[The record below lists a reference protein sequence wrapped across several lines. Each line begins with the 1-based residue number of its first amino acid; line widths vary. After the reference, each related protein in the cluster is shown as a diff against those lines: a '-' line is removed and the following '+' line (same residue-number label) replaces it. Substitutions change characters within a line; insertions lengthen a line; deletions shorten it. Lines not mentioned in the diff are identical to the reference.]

1 MSTVARRPPGT
12 EPRRSSSR
20 GDAANSWIN
29 VALHWITRWEV
40 GLCLLI
46 VIVIAG
52 SAAASSNFL
61 TPFNLETMALN
72 ATVLGFLALGVAPVI
87 MTGDIDLSI
96 ASTLALC
103 GVVMAVLWQHGMNIW
118 VAAGL
123 AIILGGILGLV
134 NGLVVVM
141 FELPSLAVTLGSMST
156 YTGIAFL
163 ILQGKAIINFPASLV
178 QLGSGGLFGSDFPI
192 ASAILLICAAILAFV
207 IHRTAFGK
215 SIFAIGGNRQAARFS
230 GVPVARTRI
239 LVFVIAGAFAAL
251 AAIFYLGN
259 FDTAQANMAADQLLP
274 AITAVI
280 LGGVSAYGGSGTIQG
295 VVLALVLLQV
305 LETGLGVAGL
315 SGQEQTISVGILL
328 IIAISGGAAIGAA
341 RNRFRRREH
350 RSSIALSAT
359 SETEEV
365 SQTASVNVEDHSTH
379 EQGYKSVP

>member
-1 MSTVARRPPGT
+1 VSTVIRRPPGI
-12 EPRRSSSR
+12 EPRPSAPR
-20 GDAANSWIN
+20 GDTADSLIN
-29 VALHWITRWEV
+29 GILRRVMRWEV
-40 GLCLLI
+40 GLLLLI
-46 VIVIAG
+46 VIVAAG
-52 SAAASSNFL
+52 SSAASSNFL

-118 VAAGL
+118 LAAGL
-123 AIILGGILGLV
+123 AIILGGVLGLV

-163 ILQGKAIINFPASLV
+163 ILQGNAIINFPPSLV
-178 QLGSGGLFGSDFPI
+178 QLGSGGLFDSGFPI
-192 ASAILLICAAILAFV
+192 ASATLLLCAAVLAFI
-207 IHRTAFGK
+207 IHWTGFGK
-215 SIFAIGGNRQAARFS
+215 AVFAIGGNRQAARFS

-239 LVFVIAGAFAAL
+239 LVFVIAGIFAAL

-259 FDTAQANMAADQLLP
+259 FDTAQANMASDQLLP

-280 LGGVSAYGGSGTIQG
+280 LGGVSAYGGTGTIPG
-295 VVLALVLLQV
+295 VVLALLLLQV

-315 SGQEQTISVGILL
+315 SGQEQTISVGVLL
-328 IIAISGGAAIGAA
+328 IIAISGGAAIGAV
-341 RNRFRRREH
+341 RNRFRRREQ
-350 RSSIALSAT
+350 RSSTALP
-359 SETEEV
+359 ETEEV
-365 SQTASVNVEDHSTH
+365 SQTPLISVDDQPTH
-379 EQGYKSVP
+379 KQGQ